1 VTSKASTALVEG
13 LVNNTAMPTILN
25 ISAYKFVAL
34 DPLKLILDNLS
45 QDHEEDCQQRIIF
58 NLNATA
64 ILLPTD
70 PCLIIPLR

>member
-1 VTSKASTALVEG
+1 MTGKASTALVEG

-34 DPLKLILDNLS
+34 DQLPTLQEQLLAAALR
-45 QDHEEDCQQRIIF
+45 CG
-58 NLNATA
+58 

-70 PCLIIPLR
+70 KIQRRADPCLIVPLR